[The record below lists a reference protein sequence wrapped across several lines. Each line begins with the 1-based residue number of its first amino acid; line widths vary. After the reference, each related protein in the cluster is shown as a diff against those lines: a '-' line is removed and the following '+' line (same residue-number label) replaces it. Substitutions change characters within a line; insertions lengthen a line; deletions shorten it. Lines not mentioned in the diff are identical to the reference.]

1 MAVSKRWR
9 WGTGNLGGKK
19 GKNKNRIPLSL
30 EAETA
35 LNHGC
40 PPGSLLSAWKKCL
53 MKRKKKRKEKLE
65 RFRTKGG
72 EVRPVV
78 HSLVL
83 CWWLSS
89 SAGLTAQFRWSEQ
102 CINVGSSH
110 KRSTRSKLGLGTKE
124 EEEEEIKNRRRKMKE
139 EGRAGG
145 NDFLSKSEY
154 SAISYC
160 KSSCSNKNPCVAVKK
175 LSCLNMN
182 IVLSFCSF

>member
-19 GKNKNRIPLSL
+19 GKNKKQKQDS
-30 EAETA
+30 
-35 LNHGC
+35 
-40 PPGSLLSAWKKCL
+40 SLLRSRDCSESWMSSWQSSVSVEKMPHEK
-53 MKRKKKRKEKLE
+53 KKKRKEKLE

-124 EEEEEIKNRRRKMKE
+124 EEKKKRRRKMKE

>member
-1 MAVSKRWR
+1 MDVLLAVFCRR
-9 WGTGNLGGKK
+9 
-19 GKNKNRIPLSL
+19 GKNAS
-30 EAETA
+30 
-35 LNHGC
+35 
-40 PPGSLLSAWKKCL
+40 WKE
-53 MKRKKKRKEKLE
+53 KKKKKLE

-78 HSLVL
+78 LSLVL

-89 SAGLTAQFRWSEQ
+89 SAGLTAQFRRSEQ

-124 EEEEEIKNRRRKMKE
+124 EEKKKRRRKMKE

-160 KSSCSNKNPCVAVKK
+160 KSSCSDKNPCVAVKK

>member
-1 MAVSKRWR
+1 
-9 WGTGNLGGKK
+9 
-19 GKNKNRIPLSL
+19 
-30 EAETA
+30 
-35 LNHGC
+35 
-40 PPGSLLSAWKKCL
+40 
-53 MKRKKKRKEKLE
+53 MKREKKKKLE

-83 CWWLSS
+83 CRWLSS
-89 SAGLTAQFRWSEQ
+89 SAGLTAQFRRSEQ

-124 EEEEEIKNRRRKMKE
+124 EEKKKRRRKMKE
-139 EGRAGG
+139 ERRAGD

-160 KSSCSNKNPCVAVKK
+160 KSSCSDKNPCVAVKK

>member
-40 PPGSLLSAWKKCL
+40 PPGSLLSAKKKCL
-53 MKRKKKRKEKLE
+53 MKRKKKEKLE

-89 SAGLTAQFRWSEQ
+89 SAGLTAQFRRSEQ

-124 EEEEEIKNRRRKMKE
+124 EEEEKKNRRRKMKE